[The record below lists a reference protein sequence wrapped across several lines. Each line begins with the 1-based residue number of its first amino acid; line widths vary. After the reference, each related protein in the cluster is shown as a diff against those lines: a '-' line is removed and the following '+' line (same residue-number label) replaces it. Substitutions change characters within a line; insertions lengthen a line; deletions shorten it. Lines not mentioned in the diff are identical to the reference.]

1 MTTASGDGRR
11 IDYLCL
17 DLCGTRFDEF
27 SDFLLAVFLGILL
40 FPQVFLYG
48 VEEIIHLE
56 GLDCVTVG
64 APVHRIINMV
74 RLGFSKHSPEIPWLC
89 RQQQL
94 DS

>member
-1 MTTASGDGRR
+1 MP
-11 IDYLCL
+11 L
-17 DLCGTRFDEF
+17 DLCGTRFDE
-27 SDFLLAVFLGILL
+27 SSNFLLALFPSILL

-74 RLGFSKHSPEIPWLC
+74 RLVSPSI
-89 RQQQL
+89 RQRYL
-94 DS
+94 GCAGSNN

>member
-1 MTTASGDGRR
+1 MTAASGDGRR

-56 GLDCVTVG
+56 GLDYVTVG
-64 APVHRIINMV
+64 APIHRIINMV

>member
-1 MTTASGDGRR
+1 MP
-11 IDYLCL
+11 L

-56 GLDCVTVG
+56 GLDYVTVG
-64 APVHRIINMV
+64 APIHRIINMV

>member
-1 MTTASGDGRR
+1 MGGKNRLSVP
-11 IDYLCL
+11 L

-27 SDFLLAVFLGILL
+27 SAYLLAVFLGILL
-40 FPQVFLYG
+40 FPQVFLHG
-48 VEEIIHLE
+48 IEEIIHPE
-56 GLDCVTVG
+56 GPDYVTVG
-64 APVHRIINMV
+64 APVHRIINMI

>member
-1 MTTASGDGRR
+1 MP
-11 IDYLCL
+11 L
-17 DLCGTRFDEF
+17 DLCGTRFDES
-27 SDFLLAVFLGILL
+27 SDFHLALFPSILL
-40 FPQVFLYG
+40 FPQVFLHG
-48 VEEIIHLE
+48 IEEVIHPE
-56 GLDCVTVG
+56 GLDYVTVG

>member
-1 MTTASGDGRR
+1 
-11 IDYLCL
+11 
-17 DLCGTRFDEF
+17 
-27 SDFLLAVFLGILL
+27 LL
-40 FPQVFLYG
+40 FPQVFLHG
-48 VEEIIHLE
+48 VEEVIHPE